1 MNAISS
7 FISTAW
13 NNIKNTITTVGN
25 AIKNAVT
32 TVWTNITSAVK
43 NAMSNVFSAVKSG
56 FASVRDHIVGLASE
70 AFNWGKDLIMGIVNG
85 IKSVIGKVGEAV
97 SDVASTIREFLHFS
111 VPDKGPLT
119 DYESWMPDF
128 IGGLAKGIEQ
138 SRGLID
144 KAMVGIAGDMVISP
158 RVLAAEGGLTAG
170 GAGRG
175 NSDLLSGISSAIST
189 ALAGNAAAGDIVIPV
204 YLGTDMID
212 EIVVTAQQRMNLRS
226 GGR

>member
-1 MNAISS
+1 
-7 FISTAW
+7 
-13 NNIKNTITTVGN
+13 
-25 AIKNAVT
+25 
-32 TVWTNITSAVK
+32 
-43 NAMSNVFSAVKSG
+43 
-56 FASVRDHIVGLASE
+56 
-70 AFNWGKDLIMGIVNG
+70 MGIVNG

-97 SDVASTIREFLHFS
+97 SNVASTIREFLHFS

-128 IGGLAKGIEQ
+128 IGGLAKGIKQ

-144 KAMVGIAGDMVISP
+144 KAMAGITGDMVISP
-158 RVLAAEGGLTAG
+158 RVLAADGGMAAG

-175 NSDLLSGISSAIST
+175 NADLLSGISSAIST
-189 ALAGNAAAGDIVIPV
+189 ALAGGASSGDIVIPV